1 MINQPRIWIWA
12 GFILAKYSN
21 TLVSPRCELDFNG
34 PSRRLWDTG
43 IIMHALRRCLALVL
57 VGGGS
62 ALAPAPQRPS
72 RPAATEG
79 ANPTA
84 KANAQSFS
92 RRPSG
97 RTPSFTS
104 QDLTHLVQN
113 ELAPKPWL
121 PPQLSFR
128 AGFPKTT
135 QAVNE
140 LKGSVKASVAAVDE
154 LKSSLKQSVEAIPI
168 YRSIQSKARRA
179 RDKVVERRRPA
190 ASPSRAPGLTSQ
202 DVATFVERELPSSPA
217 KDKD

>member
-1 MINQPRIWIWA
+1 M
-12 GFILAKYSN
+12 
-21 TLVSPRCELDFNG
+21 
-34 PSRRLWDTG
+34 
-43 IIMHALRRCLALVL
+43 
-57 VGGGS
+57 
-62 ALAPAPQRPS
+62 
-72 RPAATEG
+72 EG
-79 ANPTA
+79 ADTRA

-113 ELAPKPWL
+113 ELAPKPPKPWL

-128 AGFPKTT
+128 TGFPKTT

-179 RDKVVERRRPA
+179 RDKVERRRPA
-190 ASPSRAPGLTSQ
+190 PSPSRAPGLTSQ
-202 DVATFVERELPSSPA
+202 DVATFVERELPSSSTKA
-217 KDKD
+217 KD

>member
-1 MINQPRIWIWA
+1 M
-12 GFILAKYSN
+12 Y
-21 TLVSPRCELDFNG
+21 
-34 PSRRLWDTG
+34 
-43 IIMHALRRCLALVL
+43 ALKRCLALVL

-72 RPAATEG
+72 RPAAAEG
-79 ANPTA
+79 ANPAA
-84 KANAQSFS
+84 KANAQDAPRLA

-97 RTPSFTS
+97 RAPSFSS

-113 ELAPKPWL
+113 ELAPKPPKPWL

-128 AGFPKTT
+128 TGFPKTT

-140 LKGSVKASVAAVDE
+140 LRGSVKASVAAVDE

-190 ASPSRAPGLTSQ
+190 PSPSRAPGLTSQ
-202 DVATFVERELPSSPA
+202 DVASFVERELPSSSTKA
-217 KDKD
+217 KD

>member
-1 MINQPRIWIWA
+1 M
-12 GFILAKYSN
+12 
-21 TLVSPRCELDFNG
+21 
-34 PSRRLWDTG
+34 
-43 IIMHALRRCLALVL
+43 
-57 VGGGS
+57 
-62 ALAPAPQRPS
+62 
-72 RPAATEG
+72 EG
-79 ANPTA
+79 ADTRA

-113 ELAPKPWL
+113 ELAPKPPKPWL

-128 AGFPKTT
+128 TGFPKTT

-190 ASPSRAPGLTSQ
+190 PPSPSRAPGLTSQ
-202 DVATFVERELPSSPA
+202 EVATFVERELPSAKA
-217 KDKD
+217 KD